1 MAETHEHNGK
11 LSSGPL
17 PGALESVR
25 VTAEKLFDVQAA
37 GEPEDAA
44 RSAATDAAKAALD
57 AGHGLAAVA
66 AAEAAGQ
73 RAGRDRARPQL
84 LRGVERAAKRLR
96 EATADHEAAIVAAAR
111 AGLTARE
118 IAGRAQIA
126 HATVGAMVR
135 RHGDGSRP
143 SLTTSDPGEGDGVAA
158 PAATESRAA

>member
-1 MAETHEHNGK
+1 MAGTHDNNG
-11 LSSGPL
+11 GGDDGIL
-17 PGALESVR
+17 PGELESVR
-25 VTAEKLFDVQAA
+25 VTAETLFDVRAA

-57 AGHGLAAVA
+57 AGHGIAAVA

-73 RAGRDRARPQL
+73 RAARDRARPQL
-84 LRGVERAAKRLR
+84 LRGVDRAAKRLR

-126 HATVGAMVR
+126 HATVGAMLR
-135 RHGDGSRP
+135 RHGDGSQPAAR
-143 SLTTSDPGEGDGVAA
+143 TSEAAGGEGLA
-158 PAATESRAA
+158 PAAAAGSPPA